1 MTKLAFVFP
10 GQGSQSIGMLAAY
23 ADHPQVAATIEEA
36 SSVLGQDLGAL
47 IAQGPEAE
55 LNQTVNTQPVMLA
68 ADVAI
73 LRAWRAAGGT
83 EPALL
88 AGHSLGE
95 YAALVAADAL
105 AFDDAL
111 RLVRARA
118 RAMQDAVPEGVGGIA
133 AILGLDEAKIR
144 EACAEAA
151 QGEVVEPA
159 NLNAP
164 GQIVIA
170 GNRGAVERAIEA
182 AKARGAKRGVMLPM
196 SVPSHCSLMRPAAD
210 KLAAA
215 LAAVRISV
223 PRIPVINNADVASP
237 QSIDAIRDALVRQ
250 LFSPVRWIESV
261 AAMAGQGATHIVEC
275 GPGKVLQGMV
285 KRIAPEVGGLEPYVI
300 RGDRRDRRP
309 LQVRWTCCREK

>member
-73 LRAWRAAGGT
+73 LRAWRAAGGI

-105 AFDDAL
+105 AFGDAL
-111 RLVRARA
+111 RLVRTRA

-215 LAAVRISV
+215 LTAVTISV

-261 AAMAGQGATHIVEC
+261 AAIAGQGATHIVEC

-285 KRIAPEVGGLEPYVI
+285 KRIAPEAAALSLTSSAAIAETVALF
-300 RGDRRDRRP
+300 
-309 LQVRWTCCREK
+309 Q